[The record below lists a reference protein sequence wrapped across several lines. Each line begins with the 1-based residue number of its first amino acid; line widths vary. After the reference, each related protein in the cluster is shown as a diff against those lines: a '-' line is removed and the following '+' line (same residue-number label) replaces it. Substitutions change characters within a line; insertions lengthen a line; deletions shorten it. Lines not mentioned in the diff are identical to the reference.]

1 MPRVAV
7 EPGVRLHVEDSGG
20 PGRTIVFLHG
30 WPLDS
35 RQWEYQF
42 AGLQPLGY
50 RCVAIDSRGFGRS
63 DHPWG
68 HYDQEV
74 FADDLRRVVDILD
87 LDDFAVVGL
96 SLGAGTAL
104 RYVESG
110 PGRSV
115 THLVVCGGPTALD
128 ADAISELV
136 SLGGTDRPT
145 LLRHVVDLFAVPDPT
160 RQWLYDIAAS
170 AMPYATRR
178 VLELLRDGAAGVAGA
193 SVRVPTLLLHGAA
206 DQIADHGAIERLHSA
221 IPGSRLVTIATAGHG
236 AFVTHQGRFNDEL
249 VRFVGPAMC
258 SSPRGRGV
266 RSPHP

>member
-1 MPRVAV
+1 
-7 EPGVRLHVEDSGG
+7 
-20 PGRTIVFLHG
+20 
-30 WPLDS
+30 
-35 RQWEYQF
+35 
-42 AGLQPLGY
+42 
-50 RCVAIDSRGFGRS
+50 
-63 DHPWG
+63 
-68 HYDQEV
+68 
-74 FADDLRRVVDILD
+74 
-87 LDDFAVVGL
+87 
-96 SLGAGTAL
+96 
-104 RYVESG
+104 
-110 PGRSV
+110 
-115 THLVVCGGPTALD
+115 
-128 ADAISELV
+128 
-136 SLGGTDRPT
+136 
-145 LLRHVVDLFAVPDPT
+145 VVDLFAVPDPT
-160 RQWLYDIAAS
+160 RQWLNDIAAS

>member
-7 EPGVRLHVEDSGG
+7 EPGVRVHVEDSGG

-50 RCVAIDSRGFGRS
+50 RCVAVDTRGFGRS

-68 HYDQEV
+68 HYDHGV
-74 FADDLRRVVDILD
+74 FVDDLRRVVDALD

-104 RYVESG
+104 RYVEG
-110 PGRSV
+110 GAGRSV
-115 THLVVCGGPTALD
+115 THLVVCASPSALD
-128 ADAISELV
+128 ADTIAALIA
-136 SLGGTDRPT
+136 LGTTDRPT
-145 LLRHVVDLFAVPDPT
+145 LLRSVVELFAVADPT
-160 RQWLYDIAAS
+160 REWLYDIAAS

-178 VLELLRDGAAGVAGA
+178 VLELLRDGAPVVDGAGV
-193 SVRVPTLLLHGAA
+193 SVPTLLLHGAA
-206 DQIADHGAIERLHSA
+206 DRIADHVAIERLHAA
-221 IPGSRLVTIATAGHG
+221 IPDSRLVTIETAGHG
-236 AFVTHQGRFNDEL
+236 AFVTHQRRFNDEL
-249 VRFVGPAMC
+249 VRFVGPAMR
-258 SSPRGRGV
+258 PGPPGPAV
-266 RSPHP
+266 RSRYT